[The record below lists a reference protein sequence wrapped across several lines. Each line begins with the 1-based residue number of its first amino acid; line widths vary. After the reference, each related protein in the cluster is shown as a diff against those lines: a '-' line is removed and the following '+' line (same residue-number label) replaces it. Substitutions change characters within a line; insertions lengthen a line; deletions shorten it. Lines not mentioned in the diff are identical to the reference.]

1 MGSNTKQRVIGAAMR
16 LFAEKGYQATSIA
29 EIARAAEANAGS
41 VYFFFP
47 TKQEILLAVLD
58 TYCTG
63 IEHMLLQPTWE
74 SISDPIDRIFALLE
88 RYRSF
93 LVETECRYGCPI
105 GILALELHEPDPP
118 VREKLAANFEKW
130 TMAIEGCLRDAAGRL
145 PPDTDLRDLA
155 TFILTTME
163 GGVMQARTYRD
174 PQTFDA
180 SIRVL
185 KNYFSHLLKEPL

>member
-1 MGSNTKQRVIGAAMR
+1 MR

-74 SISDPIDRIFALLE
+74 SIS
-88 RYRSF
+88 
-93 LVETECRYGCPI
+93 
-105 GILALELHEPDPP
+105 
-118 VREKLAANFEKW
+118 
-130 TMAIEGCLRDAAGRL
+130 
-145 PPDTDLRDLA
+145 
-155 TFILTTME
+155 
-163 GGVMQARTYRD
+163 AR
-174 PQTFDA
+174 
-180 SIRVL
+180 V
-185 KNYFSHLLKEPL
+185 

>member
-1 MGSNTKQRVIGAAMR
+1 MR
-16 LFAEKGYQATSIA
+16 LFAEKGYQAATIA

-58 TYCTG
+58 AYCEG
-63 IEHMLLQPTWE
+63 IEQMLLQPAWE
-74 SISDPIDRIFALLE
+74 NVSDPIDRIFALLE

-130 TMAIEGCLRDAAGRL
+130 TTAIEGCLRDVAGRL
-145 PPDTDLRDLA
+145 PPEIDLRDLA
-155 TFILTTME
+155 TFVLTTME
-163 GGVMQARTYRD
+163 GGVMQARTYRR
-174 PQTFDA
+174 PETFDA

-185 KNYFSHLLKEPL
+185 KNYFSHLLKEKT